1 MCEVQRPLLGCI
13 FLFFGHYMRKMRKQP
28 VGPLN
33 AWNFSLEAGD
43 RCWQRDHSEDTV
55 VMVDLR
61 ESTGRNKSAAG
72 DLTTHTVKKNG
83 KPRRAVLADDGIWYW
98 LE

>member
-1 MCEVQRPLLGCI
+1 MQHLLLGCI
-13 FLFFGHYMRKMRKQP
+13 FLFFGHHMRKIRKQP

-33 AWNFSLEAGD
+33 AWNYSLLPGD
-43 RCWQRDHSEDTV
+43 RCWQRDHSEDYV
-55 VMVDLR
+55 LMVDLR
-61 ESTGRNKSAAG
+61 ESTGRDKAAAG
-72 DLTTHTVKKNG
+72 DLTPHTVKRNG